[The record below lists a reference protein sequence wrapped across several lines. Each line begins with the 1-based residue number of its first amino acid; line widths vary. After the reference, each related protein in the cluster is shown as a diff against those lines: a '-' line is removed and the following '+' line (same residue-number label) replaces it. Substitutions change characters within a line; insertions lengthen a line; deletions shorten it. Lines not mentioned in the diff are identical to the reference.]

1 LDAHVVSSLP
11 KLLIT
16 GANGFTG
23 NHACSH
29 FAKAGFKVIAV
40 VRNHAP
46 ADLFQT
52 EICDL
57 TNKKAVTEM
66 IKKVKPQYLL
76 HLAGQNHVGESWIDP
91 VSSLEANFLSTL
103 YLIEALRHENPT
115 CKIIVV
121 GSALQFNP
129 QEISTLKHPYSLSK
143 TLQVLIAQSWE
154 KLYKLPIIIAKPSNL
169 IGPGISNGVCSILAK
184 NIIAMEE
191 GRAEKNL
198 EVNNIYAQRDF
209 IDVRDVVNAY
219 ETLFKK
225 GCSGEVYDIA
235 SGESRSLEEVI
246 RMFNS
251 LTSIKFKLTFQLQ
264 DQIEQRVKIEN
275 KKLLDL
281 GWTPVIS
288 FKTSLTDILNF
299 HRQNKG
305 I

>member
-1 LDAHVVSSLP
+1 VSSLP

>member
-46 ADLFQT
+46 AGLFQT
-52 EICDL
+52 VVCDL
-57 TNKKAVTEM
+57 TNKEAVTEM

-154 KLYKLPIIIAKPSNL
+154 ELYKLPIIIAKPSNL
-169 IGPGISNGVCSILAK
+169 IGPGISNGVCSIFAK
-184 NIIAMEE
+184 NIVAMEE
-191 GRAEKNL
+191 GRSEKKL
-198 EVNNIYAQRDF
+198 EVNNLHAQRDF

-219 ETLFKK
+219 ETLFHK
-225 GCSGEVYDIA
+225 GISGEIYDIT
-235 SGESRSLEEVI
+235 SGKSRSLGEVI
-246 RMFNS
+246 KCFS
-251 LTSIKFKLTFQLQ
+251 LLANTEFKMVTTS
-264 DQIEQRVKIEN
+264 KIEKELPCENPSSLLN
-275 KKLLDL
+275 KL
-281 GWTPVIS
+281 GWKPIIPFEVSI
-288 FKTSLTDILNF
+288 LDILNF
-299 HRQNKG
+299 YRSKK
-305 I
+305 

>member
-1 LDAHVVSSLP
+1 MSSLP

-76 HLAGQNHVGESWIDP
+76 HLAGQNHVEESWIDP

-143 TLQVLIAQSWE
+143 TLQVLIAQSWAE
-154 KLYKLPIIIAKPSNL
+154 LYKLPIIIAKPSNL
-169 IGPGISNGVCSILAK
+169 IGPGISNGVCSIFAK
-184 NIIAMEE
+184 KIVDMEKKYT
-191 GRAEKNL
+191 EKVL
-198 EVNNIYAQRDF
+198 EVSNPYAQRDF
-209 IDVRDVVNAY
+209 IDVRDVVYAY

-225 GCSGEVYDIA
+225 GSSGKLYDIA
-235 SGESRSLEEVI
+235 SGDSRSLAKVIDTFKKITNEEFKVVCTA
-246 RMFNS
+246 NS
-251 LTSIKFKLTFQLQ
+251 KKEENIKISCLNLRQ
-264 DQIEQRVKIEN
+264 
-275 KKLLDL
+275 L
-281 GWTPVIS
+281 GWQPLIPFEV
-288 FKTSLTDILNF
+288 SLLDILNF
-299 HRQNKG
+299 YRYNKS